1 MIGAPAD
8 ERVAGQGDW
17 DHMLEQL
24 ERHAERLAPYTEL
37 RLHNNYETVVSMVG
51 GNLLVNRATTIGGVS
66 ARSYQDGAFG
76 FASLPSL
83 SDDAIPQVLERARL
97 NADLLQRKAGR
108 SDGDLPDAGAGRGV
122 FDHRSGRAPLTAKEQ
137 VDLVRE
143 VDDYLRSTYPD
154 LVNIDVTLNALSIEK
169 GLVTSTGAHTYSYV
183 PRCVLVVR
191 LSYDGPEGTVEVY
204 NSVGGFG
211 EMQDHLTDVTGFK
224 GDLDTLYQEVRDKA
238 VGVYCEPGEHDVVMD
253 SALAGILAH
262 EAIGHTCEADIV
274 LSGSIAGDHVGELVA
289 SEKVTLVDYAE
300 RGPDG
305 NGSIAISVDD
315 EGTPARDVTLIKDG
329 VLQGFLHN
337 KETARIM
344 GVEPTGNARAYRF
357 DDEPL
362 VRMRNTAIVPGT
374 DTIGDMIASVDRGYY
389 FKRPTNGQADST
401 SEFMFG
407 VGCGYEI
414 VDGKIGRAVRDTTIA
429 GVAFDMLKTITH
441 VSDDMTWSR
450 GGMCGKK
457 QLIPVGMGGPAIK
470 CRIGVGGR
478 QS

>member
-1 MIGAPAD
+1 MQNP
-8 ERVAGQGDW
+8 R
-17 DHMLEQL
+17 MLEQL
-24 ERHAERLAPYTEL
+24 DRHAERLAPYTEL

-51 GNLLVNRATTIGGVS
+51 GNLMVNRATTIGGVS
-66 ARSYQDGAFG
+66 ARNYQDGAFG
-76 FASLPSL
+76 FASLPSI
-83 SDDAIPQVLERARL
+83 SDDAIPAVLERARL
-97 NADLLQRKAGR
+97 NAELLGRKTGR
-108 SDGDLPDAGAGRGV
+108 ADGDLPDAGAGRGI
-122 FDHRSGRAPLTAKEQ
+122 FDHRSGRPALTAKEQ
-137 VDLVRE
+137 VDLVRSI
-143 VDDYLRSTYPD
+143 DAYLRSTYPD
-154 LVNIDVTLNALSIEK
+154 LVNIDVSLNALSIEK
-169 GLVTSTGAHTYSYV
+169 GLVTSTGASTYSFV
-183 PRCVLVVR
+183 PRANLVVR
-191 LSYDGPEGTVEVY
+191 LSFDGGDGVVEVY
-204 NSVGGFG
+204 NSMGGFG
-211 EMQDHLTDVTGFK
+211 EAQDHLTDVERLK
-224 GDLDTLYQEVRDKA
+224 PDLDTLYNEVRDKA

-274 LSGSIAGDHVGELVA
+274 LSGSIAGDHVGDLVA
-289 SEKVTLVDYAE
+289 SEKVTLIDYAE

-305 NGSIAISVDD
+305 NGSIAIHVDD
-315 EGTPARDVTLIKDG
+315 EGTPARDVTLIENG
-329 VLQGFLHN
+329 VLKGFLHN

-374 DTIGDMIASVDRGYY
+374 DTLADMIGAVEKGYY

-414 VDGKIGRAVRDTTIA
+414 VNGKLGRAVRDTTIA

-441 VSDDMTWSR
+441 VSDDMTWSK

-478 QS
+478 K